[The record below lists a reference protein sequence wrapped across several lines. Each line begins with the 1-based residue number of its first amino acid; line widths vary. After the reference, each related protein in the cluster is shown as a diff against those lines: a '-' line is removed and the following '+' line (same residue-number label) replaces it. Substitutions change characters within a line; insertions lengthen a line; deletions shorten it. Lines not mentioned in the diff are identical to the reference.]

1 MSELNMEFFID
12 TANLDQI
19 KEMQELGIID
29 GVTTNPTLLAR
40 EGADP
45 EDQLKKICEI
55 IKGPVSAEV
64 IALTSEE
71 MINEARELAKIAPNI
86 IIKIPMTKDG
96 IKAVKVLDNE
106 GIKTNVTLVFSQN
119 QVLIAAKAGATYI
132 SPFIGRLMDNGQ
144 NEIETLRE
152 MMEILNAYDFK
163 SKLLVASVRNTRH
176 VIEAAK
182 MGAHVAT
189 IPFAVL
195 EKMFKHPNTDKGLEA
210 FLRDWERLQTQLK
223 NKQP

>member
-1 MSELNMEFFID
+1 MKFFID

-45 EDQLKKICEI
+45 TEQLRKICELVEN
-55 IKGPVSAEV
+55 PVSGEV
-64 IALTSEE
+64 IGLKAEE
-71 MINEARELAKIAPNI
+71 MIKEARELAKIASNI
-86 IIKIPMTKDG
+86 VVKIPFTKEG
-96 IKAVKVLDNE
+96 IKAVKILEPE

-119 QVLIAAKAGATYI
+119 QVLIAAKAGASYI

-144 NEIETLRE
+144 NEIDFLWEC
-152 MMEILNAYDFK
+152 MEILNVYNFK
-163 SKLLVASVRNTRH
+163 SELIVASVRNTRH

-182 MGAHVAT
+182 LGAHIAT
-189 IPFAVL
+189 IPFNVL
-195 EKMFKHPNTDKGLEA
+195 EKMFKHPNTDQGLDA
-210 FLRDWERLQTQLK
+210 FLKDWEKLQHKLK
-223 NKQP
+223 K